1 MFRDTEQLFH
11 EWERLATVPI
21 VDYDVNDT
29 SRGLPREHEALAWLR
44 AHDPIH
50 WDRVNGVWLLTRH
63 ADIREVLRHPRSWSS
78 AHGLFPPRHMNAAR
92 SSIITMDD
100 PEHAKY
106 RKLISRAFTPAMLR
120 PQASRLRAWM
130 DDAIDAIADRRTCD
144 FVASLA
150 VPLPMRAIAQMLGF
164 GDADPLE
171 FGRLSDAMI
180 EFSSAGPSDTA
191 LFQRGVE
198 ASLEL
203 REHVRRALVDRRR
216 APRGDLLSILLE
228 GVDAGT
234 LRAPGDPL
242 QDDIFQFAVLLVVAG
257 NETTRHTISWGMHA
271 LLEHPGELQL
281 LRSSPGGITLAVEE
295 CLRWASTVRGLKRTA
310 ALDAEI
316 AGQKI
321 RSGEQVVLLYPSANR
336 DEAVFEQ
343 PFEFR
348 VTRDPNPHLA
358 FGEGSHYCLGANLA
372 RLEIRI
378 ALEQILARLPGLRLA
393 PGAAPIPK
401 LSALTNGVERMD
413 VAFDS
418 VSPRH

>member
-1 MFRDTEQLFH
+1 M
-11 EWERLATVPI
+11 
-21 VDYDVNDT
+21 DYDINDT
-29 SRGLPREHEALAWLR
+29 SPGLEHEHVALTWLR
-44 AHDPIH
+44 AHDPVH
-50 WDRVNGVWLLTRH
+50 WDRTNEAWLLTRQ
-63 ADIREVLRHPRSWSS
+63 AEIREVLRRPRTWSS
-78 AHGLFPPRHMNAAR
+78 ARGLFPPRHMNAAR

-100 PEHAKY
+100 PEHASY

-120 PQASRLRAWM
+120 RQVSRLRGSM

-150 VPLPMRAIAQMLGF
+150 V
-164 GDADPLE
+164 
-171 FGRLSDAMI
+171 
-180 EFSSAGPSDTA
+180 
-191 LFQRGVE
+191 
-198 ASLEL
+198 
-203 REHVRRALVDRRR
+203 
-216 APRGDLLSILLE
+216 
-228 GVDAGT
+228 
-234 LRAPGDPL
+234 
-242 QDDIFQFAVLLVVAG
+242 
-257 NETTRHTISWGMHA
+257 
-271 LLEHPGELQL
+271 
-281 LRSSPGGITLAVEE
+281 EE

-310 ALDAEI
+310 LEGTEL
-316 AGQKI
+316 AGQKV

-393 PGAAPIPK
+393 PRAAPTPR
-401 LSALTNGVERMD
+401 LSALANGVERMQ